1 MNRSEIIS
9 AVAAVTA
16 DRSAAEN
23 VIRLALAEIT
33 KALRSGEKVVISNFG
48 TFSVKVRPARE
59 AYHPKTGEKIYTA
72 EKRRVRFKPA
82 PSLME

>member
-16 DRSAAEN
+16 DRAAAEN
-23 VIRLALAEIT
+23 AIRLAFEEIT

-59 AYHPKTGEKIYTA
+59 TYHPKTGEKIYAA
-72 EKRRVRFKPA
+72 ERRRVRFKPA